1 MYLAVRIVQ
10 RFVGTK
16 VFQSVGAASTGRR
29 HPYCSDTE
37 YDSDEY
43 WECFIK
49 HNTMT
54 MFDPVGTC
62 KMGPATDPTAVVD
75 TKLRYSRFV
84 TSFVKHTAGNRWA
97 K

>member
-1 MYLAVRIVQ
+1 MNFCFIISAIRIVQ
-10 RFVGTK
+10 KFMDTK
-16 VFQSVGAASTGRR
+16 VFKSVGAAPTGRK
-29 HPYCSDTE
+29 HPYCGDTA

-62 KMGPATDPTAVVD
+62 KMGPVTDPTTVVD
-75 TKLRYSRFV
+75 MQLR
-84 TSFVKHTAGNRWA
+84 
-97 K
+97 